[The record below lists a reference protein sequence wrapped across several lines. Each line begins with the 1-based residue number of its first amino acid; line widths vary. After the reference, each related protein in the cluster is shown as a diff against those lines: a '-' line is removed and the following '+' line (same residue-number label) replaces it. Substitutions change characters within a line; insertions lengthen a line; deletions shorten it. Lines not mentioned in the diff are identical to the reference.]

1 MGQETE
7 FDDISRIF
15 AAVTIATGSYS
26 LIDRVSN
33 ALTPEPV
40 NRAIYDLSRNL
51 EALSGGGETYIREK
65 IEKGK
70 EGKDY
75 TVVEIKPKDGAPKT
89 LWGYLARPERL
100 REFQKAIESNITI
113 ARKMAAYAM
122 YLVAYSNLREYP
134 SKKEV
139 EK

>member
-1 MGQETE
+1 MGQGME

-33 ALTPEPV
+33 ALTPDPV

-51 EALSGGGETYIREK
+51 EALSGGGETYIRQ
-65 IEKGK
+65 IEKEGSGK
-70 EGKDY
+70 KHAI
-75 TVVEIKPKDGAPKT
+75 VEIKPKDGVTKT

-100 REFQKAIESNITI
+100 REFQKAIESDITI
-113 ARKMAAYAM
+113 ARKVAAYAM
-122 YLVAYSNLREYP
+122 YLVAYTDLISSE
-134 SKKEV
+134 KEV
-139 EK
+139 ETQ